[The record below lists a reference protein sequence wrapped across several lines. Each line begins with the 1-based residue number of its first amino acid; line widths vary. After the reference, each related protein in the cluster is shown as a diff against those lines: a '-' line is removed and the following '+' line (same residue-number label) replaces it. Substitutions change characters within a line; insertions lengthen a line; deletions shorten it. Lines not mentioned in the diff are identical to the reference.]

1 MLDKV
6 QGYVEMELGLSVS
19 KFETYI
25 GDNIELTIE
34 AHDSIYT
41 NLKVW
46 QATSI
51 SLKMQYITSINLKCE
66 RLKIEWSSRGKAC
79 IEVEVPIWKLKTSM
93 KT

>member
-1 MLDKV
+1 LNKV

-41 NLKVW
+41 NLKV
-46 QATSI
+46 
-51 SLKMQYITSINLKCE
+51 
-66 RLKIEWSSRGKAC
+66 
-79 IEVEVPIWKLKTSM
+79 
-93 KT
+93 